1 MELPKAFQD
10 RMRALLGEE
19 DYEKYLASLDR
30 DAYSGLRINELK
42 TSGEEVPDR
51 VLTSWERIAWS
62 PNGYLCPDEDK
73 PSEHPYYYAG
83 LYYLQEPS
91 AMAPASFLPVHPGER
106 VLDMCAA
113 PGGKS
118 TELASKLR
126 GRGILIANDISASRI
141 KALQKNLELF
151 GVKNAAVLCEEPSK
165 LLPAFAGWFDK
176 ILIDAPCSGE
186 GMFRKKGSMPKFWL
200 EHGSDYYAPIQ
211 KSLIHTGAE
220 LLAPGGMLLYST
232 CTFSVQE
239 DEEVLAEL
247 LASHPDMHLV
257 PLPDFPGREG
267 GHPEWS
273 AEIPEAL
280 YEELRLPARF
290 FPHRLKGEGH
300 FAALLKKDG
309 EAPGRAASS
318 SRRVKLPPEAEEF
331 LSELTWDLTGYEY
344 RQIAD
349 RLYLVP
355 TGMPD
360 LSAFRVIRCGLFLG
374 MVKKNRFE
382 PVEALAMALRAGEY
396 PRHVSFPAE
405 DERVRKYLKGE
416 TIDLLPGEAP
426 GKGWCLVCVDGYPL
440 GWAKCTGAQLKNK
453 YHPGWRMM

>member
-51 VLTSWERIAWS
+51 VLTSWERIPWS

-118 TELASKLR
+118 TELASKLQ

-200 EHGSDYYAPIQ
+200 EHGPDYYAPIQ

-257 PLPDFPGREG
+257 PLPGFPGREG

-273 AEIPEAL
+273 AE
-280 YEELRLPARF
+280 
-290 FPHRLKGEGH
+290 
-300 FAALLKKDG
+300 
-309 EAPGRAASS
+309 
-318 SRRVKLPPEAEEF
+318 
-331 LSELTWDLTGYEY
+331 
-344 RQIAD
+344 
-349 RLYLVP
+349 
-355 TGMPD
+355 
-360 LSAFRVIRCGLFLG
+360 
-374 MVKKNRFE
+374 
-382 PVEALAMALRAGEY
+382 
-396 PRHVSFPAE
+396 
-405 DERVRKYLKGE
+405 
-416 TIDLLPGEAP
+416 
-426 GKGWCLVCVDGYPL
+426 
-440 GWAKCTGAQLKNK
+440 
-453 YHPGWRMM
+453 